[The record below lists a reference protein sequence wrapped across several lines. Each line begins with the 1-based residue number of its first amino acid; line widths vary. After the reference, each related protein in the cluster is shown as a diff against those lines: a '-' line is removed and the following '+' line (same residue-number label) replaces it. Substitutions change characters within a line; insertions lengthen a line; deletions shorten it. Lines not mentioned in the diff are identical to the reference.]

1 MKFLISVLFIILF
14 ISNAKSEILHCL
26 FEKIDEGPE
35 VVTFKKEKGF
45 TMLHHF
51 TVEMNFQALVIK

>member
-1 MKFLISVLFIILF
+1 MKYQISILF
-14 ISNAKSEILHCL
+14 LLFFVSNTKAESLNCL